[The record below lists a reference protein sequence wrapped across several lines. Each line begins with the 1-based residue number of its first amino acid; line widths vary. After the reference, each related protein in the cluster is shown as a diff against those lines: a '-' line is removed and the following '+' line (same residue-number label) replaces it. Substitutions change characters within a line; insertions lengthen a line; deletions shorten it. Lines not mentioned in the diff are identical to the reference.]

1 MAVIL
6 QTVAASRGYAKDF
19 SLVDPSKIVG
29 TRIISS
35 TAGFFMI
42 LAAAWSKISFA
53 LTLLRITDGWTKR
66 IVWAVIVTVSAVLFV
81 SVLIQW
87 FWCWPSYRI
96 WDHNSPGRCLPRQVI
111 NGYNMAA
118 SGIAQ
123 LSLSSLRGL
132 EAHSLSHPG
141 YSAAMD
147 ILLALLPWKIVSS
160 LTMTGKARFG
170 VAFAMSLGVL

>member
-1 MAVIL
+1 
-6 QTVAASRGYAKDF
+6 
-19 SLVDPSKIVG
+19 
-29 TRIISS
+29 
-35 TAGFFMI
+35 
-42 LAAAWSKISFA
+42 
-53 LTLLRITDGWTKR
+53 
-66 IVWAVIVTVSAVLFV
+66 
-81 SVLIQW
+81 
-87 FWCWPSYRI
+87 
-96 WDHNSPGRCLPRQVI
+96 
-111 NGYNMAA
+111 MAA